1 MAGGARQFLAA
12 WAFCGIALAL
22 TFPLWITVN
31 VLGTPDNGVI
41 LSGYVGCLM
50 VAGAYLA
57 LGAAISAGTKNQ
69 VVAFVLAVAL
79 CFVFAAAGS
88 PVVTEFL
95 DTRIPQLAEL
105 ARALSVADRFGGFT
119 RGVISARD
127 ILFFASFIGFFLFVN
142 AVVLDHRKAD

>member
-1 MAGGARQFLAA
+1 M
-12 WAFCGIALAL
+12 

-31 VLGTPDNGVI
+31 LLGEPDNGVI
-41 LSGYVGCLM
+41 LAGYVGCLM

-57 LGAAISAGTKNQ
+57 LGAAVSALTKNQ

-95 DTRIPQLAEL
+95 TQRLPVLAEI
-105 ARALSVADRFGGFT
+105 ARACRSPTDFTGFT
-119 RGVISARD
+119 RGVVAARD
-127 ILFFASFIGFFLFVN
+127 IVFFASFIGFFLFVN